1 MSNIKDS
8 LGDRMKGYENISRN
22 YLTRRI
28 PAIIRIDGK
37 AFHTFTRGMKKPFD
51 RILMSTMQDVMKYL
65 CENIQGCV
73 FGYTQSD
80 EITLVLTDYEKIT
93 TDAWFG
99 YNIQKMTSVAASMA
113 TMAFNK
119 FLKENVDKWAEY
131 SFPINYLGHT
141 LREANV
147 DFLDDLKLKANYYSA
162 IDRGAVFDARVFSI
176 PKDEVCNCLIWRQ
189 QDATRNSI
197 EAVGQAYFS
206 HSVLHKKSCN
216 MIQEMLWSQKNINW
230 NDFPTDCKRGA
241 CCYRQPS
248 TEYVET
254 KTGESIEVSRNR
266 WIIDTDI
273 PIFTQ
278 DRTFVE
284 KWV

>member
-99 YNIQKMTSVAASMA
+99 YNIQKMSSIAASMA
-113 TMAFNK
+113 SVAFNK
-119 FLKENVDKWAEY
+119 FFYK
-131 SFPINYLGHT
+131 
-141 LREANV
+141 
-147 DFLDDLKLKANYYSA
+147 A
-162 IDRGAVFDARVFSI
+162 IDDYANTDEALSYLISEDEEKKKEIKCYLSTLHGALSKGAVFDARAFSI

-206 HSVLHKKSCN
+206 HSVLNKKSCN

-230 NDFPTDCKRGA
+230 NDFPTDCKRGT

-248 TEYVET
+248 TEYIET
-254 KTGESIEVSRNR
+254 KTGEFIEVSRNR
-266 WIIDTDI
+266 WTIDKDI

-278 DRTFVE
+278 NRAFIE
-284 KWV
+284 KWI